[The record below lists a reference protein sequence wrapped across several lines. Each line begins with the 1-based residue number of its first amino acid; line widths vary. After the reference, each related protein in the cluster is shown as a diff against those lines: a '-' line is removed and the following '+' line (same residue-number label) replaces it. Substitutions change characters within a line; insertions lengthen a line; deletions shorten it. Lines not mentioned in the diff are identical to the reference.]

1 MTSSSAETPAQDRA
15 GEPGGHDL
23 AATVTELAA
32 EISAL
37 HADRARRRILDL
49 ATGVLTDQM
58 GISPDE
64 ANDHLVRLAVS
75 TGLGAVDLAADIV
88 NAAAGAVVVDAPQ
101 GQPPTASRARRARRS
116 DAAVLA
122 TSSATAAAGTLL
134 EGGLRQLGV
143 RSVFLWRRS
152 ETDCLELIGHAG
164 VSRQEAAHWQ
174 WVPPETTAALHRA
187 MAGAEPLWLPEGTL
201 PGEPRLPGSP
211 EAAARALVPLRRE
224 GRVCG
229 VLLAAWGGPT
239 VLDEPLRR
247 ALTELSGPAALVL
260 DWDTDESGGPR
271 TAAALLDLVPE
282 PAAIIDAP
290 PGSPLLVEYLN
301 PAARRSVP
309 RVHDPAGRPVSQVF
323 PYAHDG
329 LVRLL
334 ARSAND
340 AGPQYAPSL
349 PEEGTS
355 PGSMVHVRVLALG
368 RGRTVVMWDAVDE
381 SPVLARVLGRLERVG
396 SFEDDLTTGRSHW
409 SDQTY
414 PVFGL
419 NRSEEPV
426 PLRRLASWLHPGDCD
441 ALRELLS
448 TLTERHEGAQALL
461 RVIRPDGGVRH
472 VRIAAEPVLT
482 NGTLSAVAGV
492 YQDVSAQHRTEVALS
507 ASFDRLNAA
516 QAQAVLRNRVVL
528 QLQQTIVPEV
538 PALAAA
544 PGLEIAARYRPAA
557 EEYRVG
563 GDWYDVQSLPDGR
576 VLVTVGDIAGHG
588 IAAATCMVALR
599 GALHGFGFTGRTP
612 GKLMEWLNEVAL
624 HTSGQPTA
632 TVLCALYDPTV
643 HTLRWTS
650 AGHPPPLLL
659 RGGRARLLETSPNI
673 LLGALSGASYEE
685 TVTRLRPGDTLLL
698 YTDGL
703 VERRRVGLDES
714 LAALRRV
721 AERLGP
727 GTPDEQ
733 ADQLMAVLSGDTDDD
748 TSLVVVRVS

>member
-1 MTSSSAETPAQDRA
+1 MTSSSAETPAPGRA
-15 GEPGGHDL
+15 GEADEHVL
-23 AATVTELAA
+23 ATTITELSA

-58 GISPDE
+58 GTSPDE
-64 ANDHLVRLAVS
+64 AADHLVRLAVS
-75 TGLGAVDLAADIV
+75 TGLGAADLAADIV
-88 NAAAGAVVVDAPQ
+88 NAAAGALVVDAPE
-101 GQPPTASRARRARRS
+101 GRPPETSRARRARRS
-116 DAAVLA
+116 TAAVLA
-122 TSSATAAAGTLL
+122 TDSAMAAVGTLL

-152 ETDCLELIGHAG
+152 ETDCLELVGHGA

-174 WVPPETTAALHRA
+174 WVPPEGMTALHRVV
-187 MAGAEPLWLPEGTL
+187 AGGEPLWLPEGTP
-201 PGEPRLPGSP
+201 PGEAGLPGSSD
-211 EAAARALVPLRRE
+211 AAARALVPLRRD

-229 VLLAAWGGPT
+229 VLLAAWGEPT
-239 VLDEPLRR
+239 ALDEPLRT

-260 DWDTDESGGPR
+260 DWDTSRSGGPH
-271 TAAALLDLVPE
+271 AVAALLDLAPE
-282 PAAIIDAP
+282 PAAIIDAT
-290 PGSPLLVEYLN
+290 PGSPAVVAHLN
-301 PAARRSVP
+301 EAARRSVP
-309 RVHDPAGRPVSQVF
+309 RVHDPVGRPVSQVF

-329 LVRLL
+329 LVALL
-334 ARSAND
+334 AQAAASP
-340 AGPQYAPSL
+340 GPQYAVCL
-349 PEEGTS
+349 PEGGTS
-355 PGSMVHVRVLALG
+355 PGSMAHVRVLALG
-368 RGRTVVMWDAVDE
+368 HGLSAVMWDEVDR
-381 SPVLARVLGRLERVG
+381 SPVLGRVLERLERVA
-396 SFEDDLTTGRSHW
+396 SFEDDLVTGRSRW
-409 SDQTY
+409 SDQAY
-414 PVFGL
+414 PIFGL
-419 NRSEEPV
+419 DRSEAPV
-426 PLRRLASWLHPGDCD
+426 PLRRLTAWLHPGDAD
-441 ALRELLS
+441 ALRELLDA
-448 TLTERHEGAQALL
+448 LTEQHEGAQALV
-461 RVIRPDGGVRH
+461 RVIRADGGVRH

-482 NGTLSAVAGV
+482 NGTLSSLAGV

-507 ASFDRLNAA
+507 ASFDRLNAV

-528 QLQQTIVPEV
+528 QLQQTIVPEAPV
-538 PALAAA
+538 LETA

-599 GALHGFGFTGRTP
+599 GALHGFGFTGRPP

-624 HTSGQPTA
+624 HTAGQPTA
-632 TVLCALYDPTV
+632 TVLCALYDPAV
-643 HTLRWTS
+643 RTLRWTS
-650 AGHPPPLLL
+650 AGHPPPLLV
-659 RGGRARLLETSPNI
+659 RDGRARLLETNPNV
-673 LLGALSGASYEE
+673 LLGALRGASYEE
-685 TVTRLRPGDTLLL
+685 TVTRLLPGDTLLL

-714 LAALRRV
+714 LAGLRRA

-748 TSLVVVRVS
+748 TSLVVVRVA